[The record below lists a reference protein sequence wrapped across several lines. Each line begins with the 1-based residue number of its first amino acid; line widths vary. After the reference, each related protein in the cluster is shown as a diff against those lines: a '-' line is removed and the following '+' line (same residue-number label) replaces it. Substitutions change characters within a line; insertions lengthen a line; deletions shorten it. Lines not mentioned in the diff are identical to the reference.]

1 MNKSIKLPFS
11 ARIAF
16 GFINLFA
23 IVFSLYIAQGI
34 LIPIIMAT
42 IFAVLLNPIVNFL
55 VSKKINRLVA
65 ISITVFVGLLIVLA
79 LLFFLISQATS
90 FSEAL
95 PMLKTK
101 FNKSSIDLI
110 AWIAEKTNIKEV
122 KIQAWVEETQAAQV
136 KQFKIGDN
144 ISRFGNVMATVV
156 LFPVYLVMILNY
168 KPLFLEFFKRLFLDR
183 YFSAVEDV
191 LLNTKKIIQSYV
203 VGLFIEFIIISLLNS
218 LGLLM
223 MGIRYAFLLGVIGA
237 LLNLIPYLGAMIAA
251 SIYMTIA
258 FITMPPIYVF
268 YVLIMYGVIQLAD
281 NNFLIPRIVASRVK
295 INALASIISVIVGGA
310 IWGIPGMFLSIPLI
324 AIVKVICD
332 HVDSLNAWGYLIG
345 NQVTDFNSK
354 QEFLTKRD

>member
-1 MNKSIKLPFS
+1 MNKSIKLPYS
-11 ARIAF
+11 ARVALV
-16 GFINLFA
+16 FINLFA

-42 IFAVLLNPIVNFL
+42 IFAVLLNPIVNYL
-55 VSKKINRLVA
+55 ESKKINKLVA
-65 ISITVFVGLLIVLA
+65 ISITVFVGLLIVLG
-79 LLFFLISQATS
+79 LLFFLVSQATS

-101 FNKSSIDLI
+101 FNKSSADLI

-122 KIQAWVEETQAAQV
+122 KIQTWLEETQAAQI
-136 KQFKIGDN
+136 KEFKIGDN
-144 ISRFGNVMATVV
+144 ISRFGNVMATAV
-156 LFPVYLVMILNY
+156 LFPVYLVMILYY
-168 KPLFLEFFKRLFLDR
+168 KPLFLEFFKKLFLDR
-183 YFSAVEDV
+183 YFSAVEEV
-191 LLNTKKIIQSYV
+191 LLNTKNIIQSYV
-203 VGLFIEFIIISLLNS
+203 VGLFIEFIIIALLNS

-258 FITMPPIYVF
+258 FITMPPIYVL
-268 YVLIMYGVIQLAD
+268 YVLIMYGVIQLVD
-281 NNFLIPRIVASRVK
+281 NNLLIPRIVASRVQ
-295 INALASIISVIVGGA
+295 INALASIISVVIGGT

-332 HVDSLNAWGYLIG
+332 HVDSLNAWGFLIG
-345 NQVTDFNSK
+345 NQVSSK
-354 QEFLTKRD
+354 K

>member
-11 ARIAF
+11 ARITL

-23 IVFSLYIAQGI
+23 IVFSLYIAQSI

-65 ISITVFVGLLIVLA
+65 ISLTVFVGLLIVLG

-101 FNKSSIDLI
+101 FNKSSVDLI

-122 KIQAWVEETQAAQV
+122 KIQSWVEETQAAQI
-136 KQFKIGDN
+136 KEFKIGDN

-156 LFPVYLVMILNY
+156 LFPVYLVMILFY

-183 YFSAVEDV
+183 YFSAVEEV

-218 LGLLM
+218 LGLLL

-258 FITMPPIYVF
+258 FITMPPIYVL
-268 YVLIMYGVIQLAD
+268 YVLIMYAVIQVVD
-281 NNFLIPRIVASRVK
+281 NNFLIPRIVASRVQ
-295 INALASIISVIVGGA
+295 INALASIISVIVGGT

-345 NQVTDFNSK
+345 NQVSSK
-354 QEFLTKRD
+354 K

>member
-1 MNKSIKLPFS
+1 MNKSIKLSFS
-11 ARIAF
+11 ARITF

-65 ISITVFVGLLIVLA
+65 ISLTVFVGLLIVLG

-101 FNKSSIDLI
+101 FNKSSVDLI

-122 KIQAWVEETQAAQV
+122 KIQSWVEETQAAQI
-136 KQFKIGDN
+136 KEFKIGDN

-156 LFPVYLVMILNY
+156 LFPVYLVMILYY

-183 YFSAVEDV
+183 YFSAVEEV

-218 LGLLM
+218 LGLLL

-268 YVLIMYGVIQLAD
+268 YVLIMYAVIQVVD
-281 NNFLIPRIVASRVK
+281 NNFLIPRIVASRVQ
-295 INALASIISVIVGGA
+295 INALASIISVIVGGT

-345 NQVTDFNSK
+345 NQVSSK
-354 QEFLTKRD
+354 K

>member
-1 MNKSIKLPFS
+1 MNKSINLPFS
-11 ARIAF
+11 ARITL

-42 IFAVLLNPIVNFL
+42 IFAVLLNPIVNYL
-55 VSKKINRLVA
+55 VSKKTNRLVA
-65 ISITVFVGLLIVLA
+65 ISLTVFVGLLIVLG

-101 FNKSSIDLI
+101 FNKSSVDLI

-122 KIQAWVEETQAAQV
+122 KIQSWVEETQAAQI
-136 KQFKIGDN
+136 KEFKIGDN

-156 LFPVYLVMILNY
+156 LFPVYLVMILYY

-183 YFSAVEDV
+183 YFSAVEEV

-218 LGLLM
+218 LGLLL

-258 FITMPPIYVF
+258 FITMPPIYVL
-268 YVLIMYGVIQLAD
+268 YVLIMYAVIQVVD
-281 NNFLIPRIVASRVK
+281 NNFLIPRIVASRVQ
-295 INALASIISVIVGGA
+295 INALASIISVIVGGT

-345 NQVTDFNSK
+345 NQVSSK
-354 QEFLTKRD
+354 K